1 MSSPMPAEN
10 RTLILVGRL
19 MLIEAVTFAIASIL
33 HLGITETFIAAA
45 IPEAIIAVV
54 LGAAAIAVMR
64 RGAGSWGLALAATL
78 FALAGVIIGLSVI
91 IGGDRKSTRLNSS
104 HGYISYAV
112 FCLKKKKKLRT
123 QAQMHGDTGTWRDL
137 PAPAPLQTAP
147 LTSKVHTSAAGA
159 PPRRPTAHTNSLSD
173 VTTR

>member
-1 MSSPMPAEN
+1 MPAEN
-10 RTLILVGRL
+10 RTLTLVGRL

-33 HLGITETFIAAA
+33 HLGVAESFIGAA

-91 IGGDRKSTRLNSS
+91 VGGPVSRPIDLAYHATILVALV
-104 HGYISYAV
+104 GTV
-112 FCLKKKKKLRT
+112 VLLLRS
-123 QAQMHGDTGTWRDL
+123 R
-137 PAPAPLQTAP
+137 
-147 LTSKVHTSAAGA
+147 
-159 PPRRPTAHTNSLSD
+159 
-173 VTTR
+173 

>member
-112 FCLKKKKKLRT
+112 FCLKKKKKLRS
-123 QAQMHGDTGTWRDL
+123 QSRDFG
-137 PAPAPLQTAP
+137 PR
-147 LTSKVHTSAAGA
+147 LTCNTIGQI
-159 PPRRPTAHTNSLSD
+159 RSLSD
-173 VTTR
+173 VS

>member
-1 MSSPMPAEN
+1 MNANPVSRTN
-10 RTLILVGRL
+10 RTLTLVARL

-33 HLGITETFIAAA
+33 HLGVAESFIGAA

-91 IGGDRKSTRLNSS
+91 IGGPVSRPIDLAYHGTILVALVGTVVLRLRVVSTR
-104 HGYISYAV
+104 Y
-112 FCLKKKKKLRT
+112 
-123 QAQMHGDTGTWRDL
+123 
-137 PAPAPLQTAP
+137 
-147 LTSKVHTSAAGA
+147 
-159 PPRRPTAHTNSLSD
+159 
-173 VTTR
+173 

>member
-1 MSSPMPAEN
+1 MPAEN

-33 HLGITETFIAAA
+33 HLGVGETFVAAA

-91 IGGDRKSTRLNSS
+91 IGGPVSRPIDLAYHATILVALV
-104 HGYISYAV
+104 GTV
-112 FCLKKKKKLRT
+112 VLLLRS
-123 QAQMHGDTGTWRDL
+123 R
-137 PAPAPLQTAP
+137 
-147 LTSKVHTSAAGA
+147 
-159 PPRRPTAHTNSLSD
+159 
-173 VTTR
+173 